1 MMQSSEYQRDSA
13 AAAAL
18 AKVVLVNEDI
28 KEVVRNANSI
38 NLTALNA
45 MLMARRTGTAASG
58 FGVVAEEMRS
68 LSVQLESSMSG
79 LRRLSDQ
86 LLGGVTQ
93 SLRQTRLE
101 RILHLTAARGA
112 SPAEHLAPVLDAAK
126 IRRVALDLRI
136 AEICAALVRDLE
148 RVVEVTR
155 HADSLAP
162 MARIE
167 ASWAAEHRFELG
179 KVSTDLGQLLRN
191 ILPVLNRLAA
201 KLAEA
206 RT

>member
-1 MMQSSEYQRDSA
+1 MMQSSEYRRDSA

-167 ASWAAEHRFELG
+167 ASWAAEHQFELG

>member
-167 ASWAAEHRFELG
+167 ASWAAEHQFELG

>member
-68 LSVQLESSMSG
+68 LSVQLESNMSG

-86 LLGGVTQ
+86 LLGSVTQ